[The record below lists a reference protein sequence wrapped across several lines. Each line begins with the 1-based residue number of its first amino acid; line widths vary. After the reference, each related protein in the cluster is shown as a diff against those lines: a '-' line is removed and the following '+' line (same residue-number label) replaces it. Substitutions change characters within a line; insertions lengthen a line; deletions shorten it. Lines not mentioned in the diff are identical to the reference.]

1 MAFTITMNAQVY
13 IEGDQENT
21 ELFTMCEEADLDLD
35 GICDTRTTVWVFMMP
50 AFATVLAPSRV
61 AVVMT
66 SPRGI
71 AIVRAINWMRRA
83 YVVEIARWTP
93 MPTASV
99 TMKMTVTAVLT
110 NVVFAMA
117 GRHLQLRL

>member
-1 MAFTITMNAQVY
+1 
-13 IEGDQENT
+13 
-21 ELFTMCEEADLDLD
+21 MCEEADLDLD
-35 GICDTRTTVWVFMMP
+35 GICDTEDDCVGLYDACGIGQRSWP
-50 AFATVLAPSRV
+50 HSRV

-110 NVVFAMA
+110 KMWCLQWT